1 MTPDRLDLIRDTIG
15 ELPATRRDRYVA
27 VYELARP
34 DAGLIAYDEALAAY
48 FEGLIGSEIDKKRAR
63 SSANWLLNDVIG
75 LQRSR
80 SLPGEEFP
88 VSADQVRE
96 LIDLV
101 ESGEMTGRAA
111 KELLPQLTFG
121 ESVRDAA
128 GRLSL
133 LSMDDQDAVR
143 TAARTAI
150 EAFPAAVEDY
160 RRGKTAAIGRLIG
173 ETIRNTGGRAKP
185 DEVRAILVE
194 ELAR

>member
-1 MTPDRLDLIRDTIG
+1 MRTT
-15 ELPATRRDRYVA
+15 
-27 VYELARP
+27 
-34 DAGLIAYDEALAAY
+34 
-48 FEGLIGSEIDKKRAR
+48 KRAR

-75 LQRSR
+75 LQRAR

-111 KELLPQLTFG
+111 KELLPQLALG

-133 LSMDDQDAVR
+133 LSMDDQDAIR
-143 TAARTAI
+143 MAARTAI

-185 DEVRAILVE
+185 DDVRAILVE